1 VLEANGGGV
10 VREEA
15 KLERR
20 EGMPYLSAHHRMPIG
35 LKTRGGSMQWLAILL
50 ILLAG
55 FYLAV
60 ERGTSTW
67 DRALRWMV
75 IAGAMLIALLIGS
88 GART

>member
-1 VLEANGGGV
+1 
-10 VREEA
+10 
-15 KLERR
+15 
-20 EGMPYLSAHHRMPIG
+20 
-35 LKTRGGSMQWLAILL
+35 MQWLAILL

-60 ERGTSTW
+60 ERGTSTL

-88 GART
+88 GALT